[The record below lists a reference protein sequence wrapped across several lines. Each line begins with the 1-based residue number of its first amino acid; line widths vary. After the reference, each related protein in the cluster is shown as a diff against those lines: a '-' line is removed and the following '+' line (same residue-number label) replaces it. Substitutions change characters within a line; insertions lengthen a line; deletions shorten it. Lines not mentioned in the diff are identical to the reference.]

1 MHNCYGYGYWDMKLE
16 HKVVIEKLILLVKLE
31 DMVVV
36 KMKYIFVWK
45 VENVVVLWLHVQNKH
60 LLYLE
65 NEKRIDIM
73 CCFSTYHWFKKIGEG
88 RRCGLFICDVLE
100 CEKEGEYI

>member
-1 MHNCYGYGYWDMKLE
+1 MHNCYGYGYWDMNLE
-16 HKVVIEKLILLVKLE
+16 HKVDPDIEKLILLVKLE

-45 VENVVVLWLHVQNKH
+45 VENVVVIWHHVQNKN

-65 NEKRIDIM
+65 NEKKDMMRWRLYASAYI
-73 CCFSTYHWFKKIGEG
+73 IG
-88 RRCGLFICDVLE
+88 
-100 CEKEGEYI
+100 